1 MQEKRFPPRG
11 KLSPQAT
18 DEGKV
23 CHYNPFMGNFRKLA
37 PHPALRATFPRR
49 GRHFTFPN
57 TPAPCPAPRG
67 PRGGRG
73 CTGPAACSRRPQTGL
88 WDTLWEP
95 ACAALGLPLPADME
109 KFRAGGRGLAGDNL
123 RRHVAEYIP
132 GDPQKVLDK
141 IWQLAD
147 ERFAR
152 GVPCKKGLKEL
163 LAALEDMGLPRIVAS
178 SSPRN
183 MIEMNLQTTGTARYF
198 HDVVSGTE
206 VAHSKPAPD
215 TFLVAAK
222 KLHLD
227 PHDCLVLEDSFNG
240 VRAGRAAG
248 CVTVMVPDLMQPT
261 EEIAQLYDRKCEDLL
276 EVRDLLIEGKL

>member
-1 MQEKRFPPRG
+1 
-11 KLSPQAT
+11 
-18 DEGKV
+18 
-23 CHYNPFMGNFRKLA
+23 
-37 PHPALRATFPRR
+37 
-49 GRHFTFPN
+49 
-57 TPAPCPAPRG
+57 
-67 PRGGRG
+67 
-73 CTGPAACSRRPQTGL
+73 
-88 WDTLWEP
+88 
-95 ACAALGLPLPADME
+95 ME

-147 ERFAR
+147 ECFAR

>member
-1 MQEKRFPPRG
+1 MTPSACGIPCGNPR
-11 KLSPQAT
+11 
-18 DEGKV
+18 
-23 CHYNPFMGNFRKLA
+23 
-37 PHPALRATFPRR
+37 
-49 GRHFTFPN
+49 
-57 TPAPCPAPRG
+57 APRWVCRC
-67 PRGGRG
+67 PRIWR
-73 CTGPAACSRRPQTGL
+73 S
-88 WDTLWEP
+88 
-95 ACAALGLPLPADME
+95 
-109 KFRAGGRGLAGDNL
+109 L
-123 RRHVAEYIP
+123 RP
-132 GDPQKVLDK
+132 GD
-141 IWQLAD
+141 A
-147 ERFAR
+147 A
-152 GVPCKKGLKEL
+152 VPCKKGLKEL

>member
-1 MQEKRFPPRG
+1 MVKGVIFDMDGLMFDTER
-11 KLSPQAT
+11 
-18 DEGKV
+18 
-23 CHYNPFMGNFRKLA
+23 
-37 PHPALRATFPRR
+37 
-49 GRHFTFPN
+49 
-57 TPAPCPAPRG
+57 
-67 PRGGRG
+67 
-73 CTGPAACSRRPQTGL
+73 L

-141 IWQLAD
+141 IWQLGD

-183 MIEMNLQTTGTARYF
+183 MIEMNLQTPARRGISTMLSPVRRSPTA
-198 HDVVSGTE
+198 S
-206 VAHSKPAPD
+206 
-215 TFLVAAK
+215 
-222 KLHLD
+222 
-227 PHDCLVLEDSFNG
+227 PHPTPFWSRRKSCTLTRMTAWCWRTALT
-240 VRAGRAAG
+240 ACARAAPRA
-248 CVTVMVPDLMQPT
+248 V
-261 EEIAQLYDRKCEDLL
+261 
-276 EVRDLLIEGKL
+276 

>member
-1 MQEKRFPPRG
+1 MIQGVIFDMDGLMFDTER
-11 KLSPQAT
+11 
-18 DEGKV
+18 
-23 CHYNPFMGNFRKLA
+23 
-37 PHPALRATFPRR
+37 
-49 GRHFTFPN
+49 
-57 TPAPCPAPRG
+57 
-67 PRGGRG
+67 
-73 CTGPAACSRRPQTGL
+73 L

-109 KFRAGGRGLAGDNL
+109 KFKAGGRGLAGDNL

-141 IWQLAD
+141 IWQLGD

-215 TFLVAAK
+215 TFLVAAE

-227 PHDCLVLEDSFNG
+227 PHDCLVLEDSFAG
-240 VRAGRAAG
+240 VRAGHAG
-248 CVTVMVPDLMQPT
+248 GFITVMVPDMSAPND
-261 EEIAQLYDRKCEDLL
+261 EILSLTDACCESLL
-276 EVRDLLIEGKL
+276 EVRDRLEAGTLG

>member
-1 MQEKRFPPRG
+1 MAP
-11 KLSPQAT
+11 
-18 DEGKV
+18 KV
-23 CHYNPFMGNFRKLA
+23 KGVIFDMDGLMFDTER
-37 PHPALRATFPRR
+37 
-49 GRHFTFPN
+49 
-57 TPAPCPAPRG
+57 
-67 PRGGRG
+67 
-73 CTGPAACSRRPQTGL
+73 L

-109 KFRAGGRGLAGDNL
+109 KFKAGGRGLAGDNL

-206 VAHSKPAPD
+206 VARSKPAPD
-215 TFLVAAK
+215 TFLLAAE
-222 KLHLD
+222 KLHTN
-227 PHDCLVLEDSFNG
+227 PKDCLVLEDSYNG
-240 VRAGRAAG
+240 VRAGAAG
-248 CVTVMVPDLMQPT
+248 GFVTVMVPDLAQPDD
-261 EEIAQLYDRKCEDLL
+261 EMRRLYTAECASLH
-276 EVRDLLIEGKL
+276 EVRRMLEEGRL

>member
-1 MQEKRFPPRG
+1 MVKGVIFDMDGLMFDTER
-11 KLSPQAT
+11 
-18 DEGKV
+18 
-23 CHYNPFMGNFRKLA
+23 
-37 PHPALRATFPRR
+37 
-49 GRHFTFPN
+49 
-57 TPAPCPAPRG
+57 
-67 PRGGRG
+67 
-73 CTGPAACSRRPQTGL
+73 L

-141 IWQLAD
+141 IWQLGD

-163 LAALEDMGLPRIVAS
+163 LAALEDMG
-178 SSPRN
+178 
-183 MIEMNLQTTGTARYF
+183 LQTTGTARYF

>member
-1 MQEKRFPPRG
+1 MVKGVIFDMDGLMFDTER
-11 KLSPQAT
+11 
-18 DEGKV
+18 
-23 CHYNPFMGNFRKLA
+23 
-37 PHPALRATFPRR
+37 
-49 GRHFTFPN
+49 
-57 TPAPCPAPRG
+57 
-67 PRGGRG
+67 
-73 CTGPAACSRRPQTGL
+73 L

-109 KFRAGGRGLAGDNL
+109 KFKAGGRPAPPCGRVHPRRPAEGAGQDLAAGGRAL
-123 RRHVAEYIP
+123 CPGRTLQKGSEGAAGRVGGHGPAAHCGKLEPAEY
-132 GDPQKVLDK
+132 DRDEF
-141 IWQLAD
+141 AD
-147 ERFAR
+147 HRH
-152 GVPCKKGLKEL
+152 G
-163 LAALEDMGLPRIVAS
+163 
-178 SSPRN
+178 
-183 MIEMNLQTTGTARYF
+183 
-198 HDVVSGTE
+198 E